1 MPHLVEQIYLSEQ
14 ADHNVKP
21 INYNDSRINGLLYI
35 ATDADDEAFIAV
47 KFSADIDIHAAR
59 GEKVGGYLFA
69 EPEAWVSNVT
79 SLSLTVAETHD
90 VDDGD
95 ITDEVLQKIRE
106 IVVDFIYQQDID
118 APDAYA
124 HYPAFW

>member
-21 INYNDSRINGLLYI
+21 INYNDSRMTGLLYI

-47 KFSADIDIHAAR
+47 KFIADIDVHTAC

-69 EPEAWVSNVT
+69 EPEAWVSNV
-79 SLSLTVAETHD
+79 SNLSLTVAETHD
-90 VDDGD
+90 VDASD

>member
-1 MPHLVEQIYLSEQ
+1 MPNLLEKIYLSIE

-21 INYNDSRINGLLYI
+21 IKYDDSSTSGLLYI

-47 KFSADIDIHAAR
+47 KFSADIDVHTAC

-69 EPEAWVSNVT
+69 EPEAWVSNIT

-90 VDDGD
+90 VDASD

-106 IVVDFIYQQDID
+106 IVADFIYQQDIN
-118 APDAYA
+118 APEVYA